1 MNNSNTRHPFA
12 LRAALLSVLITA
24 SMALLPALA
33 GAGAKHGS
41 RDLQAIQTAAV
52 QSQRVGTA
60 G

>member
-1 MNNSNTRHPFA
+1 MNHSNTRHPFA

-33 GAGAKHGS
+33 GVGAKHS
-41 RDLQAIQTAAV
+41 SHDLQSVQTAAA